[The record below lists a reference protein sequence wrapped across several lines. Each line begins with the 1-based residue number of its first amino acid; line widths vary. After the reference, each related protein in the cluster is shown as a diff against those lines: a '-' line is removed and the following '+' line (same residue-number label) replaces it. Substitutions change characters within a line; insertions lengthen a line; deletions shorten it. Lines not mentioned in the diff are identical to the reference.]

1 MPADLVGGEISG
13 RAHLYLDTLQ
23 TPRLRGEV
31 HLSIIAGIVEGLRLN
46 VTKLLGARQT
56 FQKPFDMEKLVSA
69 IRYELAH

>member
-1 MPADLVGGEISG
+1 MPADPVGGEISG

-46 VTKLLGARQT
+46 VTKLLGARQ